1 MLVEANIGATSQGAV
16 ESGAGG
22 DLAVIEALVRSLVK
36 ALRAVQLYLP
46 NNPMYEQA
54 LKHVTTAFEEAWRVT
69 TELPLEINDTE
80 IIWQENAVYSQPT
93 KSESVAWMLYKDGVR
108 GVKFYPGV
116 EQDEI
121 VRFLVVVNRVRTLP
135 PDGEDD
141 LLTLLWEED
150 FKHLRYSAI
159 EVQDDDAGVIER
171 SSDEA
176 APPAESVRREVQQ
189 EVAEAAHNFVAV
201 DDFDAGLYRLEPEEV
216 AYLKAELARE
226 YGQDLRPNVLA
237 ILFDIFEAQKD
248 PAVRTE
254 VIEIM
259 NQFVPHLLAAGDP
272 TSVMYVLRESQVIR
286 KRAEELGAQH
296 ARALEELPARLSD
309 PETFGR
315 LMQALEDGGE
325 ALNDEELEHLFA
337 GLRPT
342 VFQSALEWLPR
353 VSKRMRSLLEDAL
366 LKMAIANP
374 EVLTSALGAD
384 ETDVVRMAVRFART
398 LALPSVVPHLG
409 RLFEHPD
416 AQLRA
421 EVVKVLDVYGTPD
434 SMNALELALEDQ
446 NREIRIAAV
455 RGLASHGHGHVLSRL
470 EPMVVEG
477 GLKDADL
484 TEKKAF
490 FEAYGVLAG
499 PSGIEQL
506 MTMLLPRGFMR
517 RKEDPQTRACAAM
530 ALGTIGTDEALHAL
544 KQAQNDKDPL
554 VRNAVNQAIR
564 EHAGK

>member
-1 MLVEANIGATSQGAV
+1 MTSQGVV
-16 ESGAGG
+16 ESKGGG

-54 LKHVTTAFEEAWRVT
+54 LKSVTAAFEEAWRVT
-69 TELPLEINDTE
+69 TELPLDINDSE
-80 IIWQENAVYSQPT
+80 IRWEEDVVYSQPS

-108 GVKFYPGV
+108 GVKFFPGV

-121 VRFLVVVNRVRTLP
+121 VRFLVVVNRIRTLP
-135 PDGEDD
+135 PDAEDD
-141 LLTLLWEED
+141 LLTLLWQEE
-150 FKHLRYSAI
+150 FKYLRYSAI
-159 EVQDDDAGVIER
+159 EAQDDDAGTIER
-171 SSDEA
+171 TGEEE
-176 APPAESVRREVQQ
+176 APPAESVRRDVQQ
-189 EVAEAAHNFVAV
+189 EVADAAHNFVSV
-201 DDFDAGLYRLEPEEV
+201 DDFDAGLYRLEPDEV
-216 AYLKAELARE
+216 AYLKSELARE

-248 PAVRTE
+248 PEVRTE

-259 NQFVPHLLAAGDP
+259 DQFVPHLLAAGDP
-272 TSVMYVLRESQVIR
+272 TSVMYVLRESRVIR
-286 KRAEELGAQH
+286 KRAEELHEDH
-296 ARALEELPARLSD
+296 ARALEELPAKLSD

-325 ALNDEELEHLFA
+325 GLGDEELEHLFA
-337 GLRPT
+337 GLRHT
-342 VFQSALEWLPR
+342 VFEGALEWLPR
-353 VSKRMRSLLEDAL
+353 VNKRMRSLLEDAL
-366 LKMAIANP
+366 LKMAIAKP

-384 ETDVVRMAVRFART
+384 QDEVVGMAVRFART
-398 LALPSVVPHLG
+398 LALPVVVPHLG

-416 AQLRA
+416 TKLRA
-421 EVVKVLDVYGTPD
+421 EVVKVLDVYGTPEA
-434 SMNALELALEDQ
+434 MNELEHALKDQ

-455 RGLASHGHGHVLSRL
+455 RGLAKHGHVGVLATL
-470 EPMVVEG
+470 EPMVVDG

-506 MTMLLPRGFMR
+506 MIMLLPRGFMR
-517 RKEDPQTRACAAM
+517 RKEDPKNRACAAM
-530 ALGTIGTDEALHAL
+530 ALGTIGTDEALEAL
-544 KQAQNDKDPL
+544 KQAGRDKDPL

-564 EHAGK
+564 EHGSK